1 MSVKKKMFSKFSS
14 ILQHAV
20 DALTPPLS
28 LQEEFVFHWKAV
40 TSYFFD
46 NKGEKVPVEQTNIPA
61 HLEQMLILLQEEED
75 SQIEKGMYGPCL
87 EYLLQHKL
95 LETLYS
101 LARTDYPPG
110 MKHIVL
116 AFFTRL
122 LSRIKQPLLPHI
134 SVHRAAHRLVKV
146 CGEVKAAPTEVQEIQ
161 YLCTICAKIKM
172 DPYLVNFFLEMP
184 KSQVSENASVSTS
197 KQQGSSVVAS
207 PEQRLKQDFG
217 LVTALLSL
225 SNSADSRVAVK
236 ACEGLLLCSSFP
248 DQIAAHCLV
257 HNTDFCKEFTS
268 RLVRTF
274 KQLPDVVNPVDI
286 ESVEVKWG
294 MDVITLSEDQQTFQ
308 GKRHLVSFLSWLDYC
323 DQLISLANP
332 VVGEALAISIH
343 KDFMVTTLQ
352 PALLQLSES
361 GAISA
366 VVYITKILRMICS
379 DQLLKEFSIFLL
391 GEDRCLEKP
400 DGDTHVIRARLIDR
414 CNHLSEDVCLVT
426 LKLFE
431 TLILKGHEHSIHN
444 LVLRNLIGRNYYN
457 SQESFV
463 SIANVAKKS
472 TSFESYHGILKEDS
486 TSDLTSSLSE
496 SSKESTVETNSY
508 NAKEDYHST
517 VSNEADSPNV
527 EDMKGSEQIESN
539 VNKEKY
545 STGSTENARDT
556 KESEEADSLDSG
568 QCSNET
574 NLNSSAGPE
583 ESNTEL
589 QVGKDNDSSQC
600 IEVKD
605 SNDVPKE
612 NNASSATEIAENDS
626 DLPLSSSH
634 SRTEVHKIVNSFLS
648 ILPEELKSSYQTV
661 ESGYDMYL
669 RDAHKQF
676 AGMAA
681 VCARWGY
688 PKEPCVMEGYK
699 SDTFYEGAFLQVLL
713 DKLSHLM
720 DQSYAVNLQLTS
732 VISKLAL
739 VPHPNLHEFLLDPFL
754 PWKEGVRTL
763 FSIFQKISQDINHQ
777 LEMEPDLGQKLI
789 TARKKLMGV
798 SQNLHRKR
806 NLMDGQNRLEAIIV
820 IEEFCKE
827 LSAIAFVKHHA
838 AVTSDI

>member
-20 DALTPPLS
+20 DALAPPMS
-28 LQEEFVFHWKAV
+28 LQEEFVAHWKAV
-40 TSYFFD
+40 TSYFCD

-75 SQIEKGMYGPCL
+75 SQVERGMYGPCL

-110 MKHIVL
+110 MKQTVL

-134 SVHRAAHRLVKV
+134 NVHRAVHRLVKV

-184 KSQVSENASVSTS
+184 KSQVSESASSSTP
-197 KQQGSSVVAS
+197 KQPVSSVVAS
-207 PEQRLKQDFG
+207 LEQRLKQDFG

-257 HNTDFCKEFTS
+257 HNTAFCSEFTS

-286 ESVEVKWG
+286 ENLEVKWG
-294 MDVITLSEDQQTFQ
+294 MDVITLSEDQQTFH

-366 VVYITKILRMICS
+366 VVYVTKILRMICS
-379 DQLLKEFSIFLL
+379 DQLLKEFSKFLL

-400 DGDTHVIRARLIDR
+400 DGDTHVIRSRLIDR

-431 TLILKGHEHSIHN
+431 TLVLKGDEHSIHN

-457 SQESFV
+457 NNSQ
-463 SIANVAKKS
+463 
-472 TSFESYHGILKEDS
+472 D
-486 TSDLTSSLSE
+486 DLISSLGE
-496 SSKESTVETNSY
+496 SSKEITKETNSY
-508 NAKEDYHST
+508 NVKGEYQST
-517 VSNEADSPNV
+517 VSKETGSPNV
-527 EDMKGSEQIESN
+527 EDLKESEQIESN

-545 STGSTENARDT
+545 SSTKNDAHRDT
-556 KESEEADSLDSG
+556 KESEETESSDSG
-568 QCSNET
+568 RCSNDT
-574 NLNSSAGPE
+574 NENSSAGLKE
-583 ESNTEL
+583 NIQSESNSEL
-589 QVGKDNDSSQC
+589 QVSKYNVSSQC
-600 IEVKD
+600 IEVEH
-605 SNDVPKE
+605 SNDVSQE
-612 NNASSATEIAENDS
+612 NNASSATETENDS
-626 DLPLSSSH
+626 DLPLSSNH

-669 RDAHKQF
+669 RDAHKQYV
-676 AGMAA
+676 GMAA

-688 PKEPCVMEGYK
+688 PKEPCIIEGYE
-699 SDTFYEGAFLQVLL
+699 SETFYEGAFLRVLL

-763 FSIFQKISQDINHQ
+763 FSIFQKISQDINCQ
-777 LEMEPDLGQKLI
+777 LETEPDLGQKLI
-789 TARKKLMGV
+789 AARKKLMGV
-798 SQNLHRKR
+798 SQNLHR
-806 NLMDGQNRLEAIIV
+806 MEGQNRLEAIII